1 MAQLP
6 SFTAEGHPAAVML
19 YSILYT
25 VYTVTNVGYQGGH
38 S

>member
-25 VYTVTNVGYQGGH
+25 VFTVTNVGYQDGH